1 MRKNE
6 GVSSMSDVIAAIS
19 TGRQPCA
26 IGILRLSGEGCADVV
41 GKVFAPYA
49 GKPLGKLAER
59 KLWLGRLFDVQ
70 CRLIDQAMAV
80 FCRAP
85 HSYTGEDTVE
95 LHCHGS
101 PAVLSAGLEALFRA
115 GARQAGPG
123 EFTKR
128 AFLNG
133 KMDLTCAEA
142 VIDLIDAQTT
152 DMAAN
157 AAAQVGGSLERRLR
171 PIYDGLVGL
180 CSHYHAVLDYP
191 DEDIPD
197 FQLADFEAAL
207 REDAETLEALH
218 ATCDRGRILKQG
230 VRIALIGKPNAGKS
244 SLLNA
249 LVGFD
254 RAIVTEIPGTT
265 RDTVEET
272 ARFGRVLARITDT
285 AGIHETGDRIEALGV
300 ERSKAAAKQAD
311 LAIFVC
317 DAAVP
322 LDEESRKAM
331 EAARSAPRSIAV
343 LNKTDLEQRVFR
355 VQLPFETI
363 FSVSAARGV
372 GLVPL
377 CDWIEQTFAND
388 LPCDGSILT
397 NTRQGDAVRRAA
409 ESIRAALAAMKA
421 GITPDAVL
429 IELEAAMEALGELTG
444 RTVREDITQGIFSRF
459 CVGK

>member
-1 MRKNE
+1 
-6 GVSSMSDVIAAIS
+6 MSDVIAAIAAG
-19 TGRQPCA
+19 TRPCA
-26 IGILRLSGEGCADVV
+26 IGILRLSGEGCADVA
-41 GKVFAPYA
+41 GQVFRLDS
-49 GKPLGKLAER
+49 GRPLREAQDR
-59 KLWLGRLFDVQ
+59 KLCLGRLYDVLG
-70 CRLIDQAMAV
+70 REIDQALAV
-80 FCRAP
+80 YCRAP

-95 LHCHGS
+95 LQCHGS
-101 PAVLSAGLEALFRA
+101 PAVLAAGLEALFRA
-115 GARQAGPG
+115 GARQAQPG

-133 KMDLTCAEA
+133 KMDLTGAEA
-142 VIDLIDAQTT
+142 VIDLIEAQTS

-157 AAAQVGGSLERRLR
+157 AAAQVGGALHRKLQ
-171 PIYDGLVGL
+171 PVYDGLTDI

-197 FQLADFEAAL
+197 FRMEAFEEEL
-207 REDAETLEALH
+207 RGYAETLDALYD
-218 ATCDRGRILKQG
+218 TCQRGRFLKQG
-230 VRIALIGKPNAGKS
+230 VKIALVGKPNAGKS

-285 AGIHETGDRIEALGV
+285 AGIRETGDRIEALGV
-300 ERSKAAAKQAD
+300 ERSRTAAGQAD

-322 LDEESRKAM
+322 LDEEDRQAM
-331 EAARSAPRSIAV
+331 AAVREAPRSIAV
-343 LNKTDLEQRVFR
+343 LNKTDLEQRTFR

-363 FSVSAARGV
+363 FAVSAATGA
-372 GLVPL
+372 GLDRL
-377 CDWIEQTFAND
+377 AGYIEETFAGD

-397 NTRQGDAVRRAA
+397 NTRQAEAVFQACAA
-409 ESIRAALAAMKA
+409 IRCALGAMTV

-429 IELEAAMEALGELTG
+429 TELEAALEALGELTG
-444 RTVREDITQGIFSRF
+444 RIVREDITNRIFERF

>member
-1 MRKNE
+1 MA
-6 GVSSMSDVIAAIS
+6 DLIAAIA

-26 IGILRLSGEGCADVV
+26 IGILRLSGPGCAETA
-41 GKVFAPYA
+41 GAVFRCKN
-49 GKPLGKLAER
+49 GKPLSDAPDR
-59 KLWLGRLFDVQ
+59 KLILGTLYDLRGREMDRAL
-70 CRLIDQAMAV
+70 AV
-80 FCRAP
+80 YTRGP

-95 LHCHGS
+95 LQCHGS
-101 PAVLSAGLEALFRA
+101 PAVLTAGLEALCRA
-115 GARQAGPG
+115 GARLAQPG

-133 KMDLTCAEA
+133 QLDLTGAEA
-142 VIDLIDAQTT
+142 VIDLIEAQTA

-157 AAAQVGGSLERRLR
+157 AAAQVGGALDRRLR
-171 PIYDGLVGL
+171 PIYDALTDI

-191 DEDIPD
+191 DEEIPE
-197 FQLADFEAAL
+197 FKLSDFEEQL
-207 REDAETLEALH
+207 RADRTELDRLR

-230 VRIALIGKPNAGKS
+230 VRVALVGKPNAGKS

-254 RAIVTEIPGTT
+254 RAIVTDIPGTT

-285 AGIHETGDRIEALGV
+285 AGIHETADRVEALGV
-300 ERSKAAAKQAD
+300 ERSKAAAEQAD

-317 DAAVP
+317 DAAIP
-322 LDEESRKAM
+322 LDEEDRQAMKAAK
-331 EAARSAPRSIAV
+331 EARQAIAV
-343 LNKTDLEQRVFR
+343 LNKTDLPQRVFR
-355 VQLPFETI
+355 VQLPFDPI
-363 FSVSAARGV
+363 FAVSATRGD
-372 GLVPL
+372 GLDQL
-377 CDWIEQTFAND
+377 CGWIEKTFGAD

-397 NTRQGDAVRRAA
+397 NTRQGEAVTRAA
-409 ESIRAALAAMKA
+409 EAIGRALTAMEA

-429 IELEAAMEALGELTG
+429 TELETALEALGELTG
-444 RTVREDITQGIFSRF
+444 RTVREDITNRIFERF

>member
-1 MRKNE
+1 
-6 GVSSMSDVIAAIS
+6 MSDVIAAIA
-19 TGRQPCA
+19 TGKQPCA
-26 IGILRLSGEGCADVV
+26 IGILRLSGDGCAAAA
-41 GKVFAPYA
+41 GKVFRPDC
-49 GKPLGKLAER
+49 GTPLERLPDR
-59 KLWLGRLFDVQ
+59 KLCLGRLYDAAG
-70 CRLIDQAMAV
+70 REIDQALAV
-80 FCRAP
+80 YCRAP

-95 LHCHGS
+95 LQCHGS
-101 PAVLSAGLEALFRA
+101 PAVLTAGLEALFRA
-115 GARQAGPG
+115 GARQALPG

-133 KMDLTCAEA
+133 QMDLTGAEA
-142 VIDLIDAQTT
+142 VIDLIEAQTA

-157 AAAQVGGSLERRLR
+157 AAAQVSGALHRKLA
-171 PIYDGLVGL
+171 PIYDGLADI

-197 FQLADFEAAL
+197 F
-207 REDAETLEALH
+207 RLEAFEDELRTDET
-218 ATCDRGRILKQG
+218 ALSALYGSCQRGRYLKQG
-230 VRIALIGKPNAGKS
+230 VRIALVGKPNAGKS

-285 AGIHETGDRIEALGV
+285 AGIRDTADRIEALGV
-300 ERSKAAAKQAD
+300 ERSRAAAEQAD

-317 DAAVP
+317 DAARP
-322 LDEESRKAM
+322 LDEEDRQAM
-331 EAARSAPRSIAV
+331 AAALEAPRSVAV
-343 LNKTDLEQRVFR
+343 LNKTDLTRQVFR

-363 FSVSAARGV
+363 FSVSATEGTGIEA
-372 GLVPL
+372 L
-377 CDWIEQTFAND
+377 CRWIENAYASD

-397 NTRQGDAVRRAA
+397 NTRQAEAVFRAKT
-409 ESIRAALAAMKA
+409 ALGSALEAMAA

-429 IELEAAMEALGELTG
+429 TELEAAMQALGELTG
-444 RTVREDITQGIFSRF
+444 RTVREDITNRIFERF